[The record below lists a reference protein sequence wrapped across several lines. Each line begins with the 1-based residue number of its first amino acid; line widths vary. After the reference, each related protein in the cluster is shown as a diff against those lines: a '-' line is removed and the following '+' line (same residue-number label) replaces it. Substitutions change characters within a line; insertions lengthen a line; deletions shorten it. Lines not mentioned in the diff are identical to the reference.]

1 MNKLSG
7 SLLSKIIFFVGAL
20 LMLGCGGNFEY
31 QKAYQIQDNSWNYQD
46 TLNFNFNIEDTS
58 RIYNLFLEIEHQNTY
73 SYQNLYTQIHTKFPG
88 GERLTETLSLELA
101 DKTGTWMGK
110 CSGTT
115 CKLLIP
121 IQQNAFFNA
130 SGDYEITLEQYMRK
144 NPIEGINAISFL
156 LEKTKNTR

>member
-1 MNKLSG
+1 MNKLTG
-7 SLLSKIIFFVGAL
+7 KLRRKILIFILPLLLF
-20 LMLGCGGNFEY
+20 GCGKDLEY
-31 QKAYQIQDNSWNYQD
+31 QKTYQIPDNAWSYQD
-46 TLNFNFNIEDTS
+46 SLNFNFNIEDTT

-73 SYQNLYTQIHTKFPG
+73 SYQNLYTSIHTRFPG

-101 DKTGTWMGK
+101 DKAGNWMGK
-110 CSGTT
+110 CSGVS
-115 CKLLIP
+115 CKLRIP

-144 NPIEGINAISFL
+144 NPIEGIKSISFL